1 MVNIILVQNRF
12 LKDKILWIKTHIN
25 DDIND
30 SESNKNIRSFNDKT
44 FVTKII
50 VEHDED
56 EYNEAKKRI
65 TEYCDMLDD
74 IIIIGDIIILNYNN
88 ILDII
93 LNRSSEF
100 DTWKIIFETNLQKQL
115 DNFNKYN
122 DLIEI
127 INIDEKN
134 IINNYLLDFNK
145 YIQTIQ
151 SHSIED
157 FTSEKQT
164 SLWYN
169 ILLQVISIPKNF
181 FELPVDIIKLTSE
194 TNPKLSDTSKTI
206 TDPSKYVDGINIL
219 VDILEYPSKFVSYL
233 FTGGKRIKNTQKN
246 HRIKNT
252 KRNKYLYIR
261 NSSNR
266 MKSKLKRINTKKHTT
281 SEY

>member
-1 MVNIILVQNRF
+1 
-12 LKDKILWIKTHIN
+12 
-25 DDIND
+25 
-30 SESNKNIRSFNDKT
+30 
-44 FVTKII
+44 
-50 VEHDED
+50 
-56 EYNEAKKRI
+56 
-65 TEYCDMLDD
+65 MLDD